1 MVFCSIPECVV
12 HNFWMYSHNEALC
25 CHRDVILYAL
35 GIGAAAPDQS
45 DSSDLA
51 FVYEGENGKSLKV
64 S

>member
-1 MVFCSIPECVV
+1 
-12 HNFWMYSHNEALC
+12 MYSHNEALR